1 MSEDN
6 QNTATMSNGDGL
18 EGLKPKWGWLVA
30 LGIAFIVL
38 GVIGL
43 GMTTSLTLVGIVF
56 FAWLLIIGGVLQ
68 IVQTFQVSGWK
79 SVLWHVV
86 LAILYILAGAIVL
99 YNPVQGA
106 VTLTLFLGIVFVVT
120 GIARSIM
127 SFQLRPEPVWG
138 WVLFSGIVS
147 IILGLMILAQCPVSS
162 LWLIVLMIS
171 VELIA
176 NGWSYLII
184 GLAAKSVRDKVAYA
198 RANQPG

>member
-1 MSEDN
+1 MTDDN
-6 QNTATMSNGDGL
+6 QNTATMGNGDGL

-43 GMTTSLTLVGIVF
+43 GMSAYLTMAGIF
-56 FAWLLIIGGVLQ
+56 FFGWLLIIGGIFQ
-68 IVQTFQVSGWK
+68 IIETFQVSGWK

-86 LAILYILAGAIVL
+86 LAVLYIIAGAIVL
-99 YNPVQGA
+99 YDPVGSA
-106 VTLTLFLGIVFVVT
+106 VALTLFLGIAFIVT

-147 IILGLMILAQCPVSS
+147 VILGLMILAKWPISS
-162 LWLIVLMIS
+162 FWLIGLLIA

-176 NGWSYLII
+176 NGWSYLMI
-184 GLAAKSVRDKVAYA
+184 GLAAKSVRDKVADA
-198 RANQPG
+198 RTS